1 MKNISLNKILILTI
15 QSLVIIFIVLG
26 IGYNYNKNIPQKY
39 FVTYETEITGKT
51 KIYLGTIDRLLIKLD
66 LIGKGSISHTLSFV
80 TDRME
85 SSGYTIKTKPEYIGN
100 IIVSESKVRF
110 DATNKDNLNKDVDKI
125 IAEINKALRLE
136 INDMLDLY
144 YLYATQFINEEI
156 QYTLSQLDKLSALS
170 KDIEEQ
176 GLGNSTVQEKYFL
189 KEFVNKVF
197 SSNSQG
203 LSANELLD
211 VFNTFNITKN
221 LENISYLREIYL
233 NADTDDNID
242 LRRMKRLRNEL
253 EGVDIISGKYFV
265 DVVNQKPPMKHTLLA
280 CFILGIFISF
290 TYIYLYL
297 LNAKKPILKRIKALR
312 NLR

>member
-26 IGYNYNKNIPQKY
+26 LGYNYNKNIPQKY

-170 KDIEEQ
+170 RDIEQQ

-221 LENISYLREIYL
+221 LENIAYLREIYL

>member
-15 QSLVIIFIVLG
+15 QSLVIIFIILG
-26 IGYNYNKNIPQKY
+26 LGYNYNKKIPQKY
-39 FVTYETEITGKT
+39 FITYETEITGKT

-66 LIGKGSISHTLSFV
+66 LIGKGSISHTLSFI

-85 SSGYTIKTKPEYIGN
+85 KSGYSIKTKPEYIGN
-100 IIVSESKVRF
+100 IIVSESKLRF
-110 DATNKDNLNKDVDKI
+110 DATNKDNLNKDVETI
-125 IAEINKALRLE
+125 ITEINKALRLE
-136 INDMLDLY
+136 IKDMLDLY
-144 YLYATQFINEEI
+144 YLYATEFLNEEI
-156 QYTLSQLDKLSALS
+156 QYTLSQLDKLSTFS
-170 KDIEEQ
+170 RDIEEQ
-176 GLGNSTVQEKYFL
+176 GLGNSTVQERYFL
-189 KEFVNKVF
+189 SEFVNKVF

-233 NADTDDNID
+233 NADTEDNID
-242 LRRMKRLRNEL
+242 LRRMKRLTNEL
-253 EGVDIISGKYFV
+253 ESVDIISGKYFV

-280 CFILGIFISF
+280 CLILGIFISL

-312 NLR
+312 NLG